1 MRPRFRVESNTHEI
15 LRVVVHAQ
23 DHDGKWLRA
32 CEIVE
37 RAEGITVDTVYPVL
51 ARMVR
56 RGVLG
61 QTHPSREKKFTTYY
75 ATPAGREVLVELNA
89 RKAAQEK
96 EAAP

>member
-1 MRPRFRVESNTHEI
+1 MRARFRVESDAHEV

-37 RAEGITVDTVYPVL
+37 QAEGITGGTAYPVL

-61 QTHPSREKKFTTYY
+61 QTHPDRERKFTTYY